1 MTLLETIRKIP
12 AETGQMVAKEC
23 DFVYYERMYD
33 LFLARLLVLL
43 LICLTCSRILFTEHA
58 RIDSIVLL
66 SPMALLFS
74 VCILFIW
81 GVDPFSVVLFCLAFL
96 VLFTNGRSLFRF
108 AGQLFVDHY
117 SFLFIFSS
125 ILEILAMIALAV
137 LLVMFRPVK
146 YSQKDFEAVADK
158 KVISGTIASGFEVRE
173 SIFENKRNDGL
184 LWHFEPAEYLE
195 VPGEPVVLFV
205 PGAASS
211 VSYYEPYLLFLAQK
225 GYRVL
230 AADFYPK
237 DYRLYEDTFN
247 SRFMRRIYSV
257 YLSLF
262 EEETWK
268 VTDTASDQI
277 REQCYLCLADLA
289 RKIYGQDTTFFYV
302 TEGLDMSTVNRII
315 DANEEKTLGVF
326 YLNQIPEFK
335 TPEYGF
341 IEQTDI
347 FLCRLLKGERDA
359 SLFIPRYV
367 AGKTDGDIQ
376 TVVKALHA
384 QWEAEEKQ

>member
-1 MTLLETIRKIP
+1 
-12 AETGQMVAKEC
+12 
-23 DFVYYERMYD
+23 MYD

-43 LICLTCSRILFTEHA
+43 LIFLTCGRILFTEHA

-74 VCILFIW
+74 LCILLIW
-81 GVDPFSVVLFCLAFL
+81 GVNPFSVALAALSFL

-125 ILEILAMIALAV
+125 ILEILAAIALAV
-137 LLVMFRPVK
+137 LLLMFHPVK
-146 YSQKDFEAVADK
+146 YTQKDFEAVADK
-158 KVISGTIASGFEVRE
+158 KVISGTLASGFEVRE

-184 LWHFEPAEYLE
+184 LWCFEPAEYLE

-205 PGAASS
+205 PGPATA
-211 VSYYEPYLLFLAQK
+211 VSFYEPYLLFLAQK

-230 AADFYPK
+230 AADFYPQ
-237 DYRLYEDTFN
+237 DYRLYEGKFN
-247 SRFMRRIYSV
+247 SRFLRCFYSV

-262 EEETWK
+262 EKETYK
-268 VTDTASDQI
+268 AIDAAADQI
-277 REQCYLCLADLA
+277 REKCYLALADLA
-289 RKIYGQDTTFFYV
+289 RKRYGEDSYFFYV
-302 TEGLDMSTVNRII
+302 TEGLDMATVNRII

-341 IEQTDI
+341 IEQTNI
-347 FLCRLLKGERDA
+347 FLCRILKGERDA

-376 TVVKALHA
+376 TVVKGLHA
-384 QWEAEEKQ
+384 QWEAEEKKAGEAK